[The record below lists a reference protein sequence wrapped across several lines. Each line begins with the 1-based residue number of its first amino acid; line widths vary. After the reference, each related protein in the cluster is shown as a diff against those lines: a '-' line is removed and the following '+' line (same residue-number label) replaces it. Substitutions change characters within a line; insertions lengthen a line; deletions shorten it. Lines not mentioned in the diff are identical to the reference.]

1 MAPIVAVLDTNV
13 VVSAFINPGGPP
25 GRILAS
31 LGRRAFIPV
40 YDARVVTEYRDVLKR
55 PRFGLDPGDV
65 DRFIDGFKR
74 FGWAVEPGVW
84 TEPMIDESDRVF
96 VEVARGASALLVT
109 GNTRHFPV
117 EPWVVSPSTFW
128 ALLEAQSPTSG

>member
-40 YDARVVTEYRDVLKR
+40 YDARMITEYRNVLSR
-55 PRFGLDPGDV
+55 PRFSLDPVDV
-65 DRFIDGFKR
+65 GRFIEGFMR
-74 FGWAVEPGVW
+74 FGWAVEPGIW
-84 TEPMIDESDRVF
+84 TQPMVDESDRVF

-109 GNTRHFPV
+109 GNTRHFPA
-117 EPWVVSPSTFW
+117 EPWVMAPSSFW
-128 ALLEAQSPTSG
+128 ALLEAR